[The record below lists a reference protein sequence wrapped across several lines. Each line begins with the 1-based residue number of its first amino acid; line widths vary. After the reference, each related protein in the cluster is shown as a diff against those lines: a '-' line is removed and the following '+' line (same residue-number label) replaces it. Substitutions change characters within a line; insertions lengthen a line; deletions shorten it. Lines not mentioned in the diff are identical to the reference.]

1 MAIDVVILAAGKGT
15 RMRSRLPKVLQPLAG
30 RPLLAHVLERALAL
44 LPQQVVVVI
53 GHGAEAVQAAFAQ
66 DQCSTPLRW
75 VIQEPQRGTGDALR
89 VALPLLEDSPADRVL
104 VLYGDVPLI
113 SVATLQGLIAAAEG
127 EALALLTVALPDPTG
142 YGRIV
147 RGGSGEVVA
156 IVEERDATVAE
167 RAIREVNTGVMVLP
181 KGPLARWL
189 AALSP
194 NNAQGEYYLT
204 DVVRL
209 AVAEK
214 VAVRAVAAPTATE
227 TLGVNDK
234 AQLATL
240 ERLVQQQQAA
250 ALLAAGVT
258 LLDPERIDIRGIL
271 TCGQDVEID
280 VGCIFTGRVHLADG
294 VRVGAYSVLENCTVG
309 AGTRIEPFC
318 HLSGA
323 TIGAQAVI
331 GPYAR
336 IRPTTELADEVHVGN
351 FVEVKN
357 SAIGPQSK
365 ANHLSY
371 LGDATVGAR
380 VNIGAGT
387 ITCNY
392 DGANKHRTVIEDEAF
407 IGSDCQLVAPVR
419 VGAGATLGAGT
430 TLTKD
435 APAQALTLSRV
446 PQRTIE
452 GWQRPRKVKAEDR

>member
-1 MAIDVVILAAGKGT
+1 MTIDVVILAAGKGT
-15 RMRSRLPKVLQPLAG
+15 RMRSQLPKVLQPLAG
-30 RPLLAHVLERALAL
+30 RPLLAHVLERAVAMH
-44 LPQQVVVVI
+44 PQQVVVVI

-66 DQCSTPLRW
+66 SQWSAPLHW
-75 VIQEPQRGTGDALR
+75 VIQAPQRGTGDALR

-113 SVATLQGLIAAAEG
+113 SAATLQALIAAAEG
-127 EALALLTVALPDPTG
+127 GALGLLTVTLSDPTG

-147 RGGSGEVVA
+147 RNSAAEVIG
-156 IVEERDATVAE
+156 IVEERDASPAQ
-167 RAIREVNTGVMVLP
+167 RAICEVNTGVMVLP
-181 KGPLARWL
+181 KGRLARWL
-189 AALSP
+189 AALTP

-209 AVAEK
+209 AVAEGI
-214 VAVRAVAAPTATE
+214 AVHAVVAPTVTE

-234 AQLATL
+234 AQLAAL

-258 LLDPERIDIRGIL
+258 LLDPQRIDIRGTL

-280 VGCIFTGRVHLADG
+280 VGCIFSGRVHLADG
-294 VRVGAYSVLENCTVG
+294 VRVGAYSVLHDCTVG

-323 TIGAQAVI
+323 TIGARAVI

-336 IRPTTELADEVHVGN
+336 IRPTTELADEVHIGN

-357 SAIGPQSK
+357 STIGPQSK

-380 VNIGAGT
+380 VNVGAGT

-435 APAQALTLSRV
+435 APPQTLTLSRV
-446 PQRTIE
+446 PQRSIE
-452 GWQRPRKVKAEDR
+452 GWQRPRKEKREDK